1 MQFDDKFIGAHLI
14 EIITS
19 GLYDGNL
26 NCLRE
31 YVQNAID
38 AKAENIDIYFENE
51 NTNLLIKDDGTGMD
65 YDELIHSLSIGI
77 STKTG
82 EAVGWRGI
90 GIWSGVPVC
99 KRIVIITKKKGDKKY
114 RIEIDNNEIRN
125 LIGSKASIKEILTN
139 STGDIE
145 DMELGSDESLEN
157 DHYTILRLEE
167 ILATQRDVFD
177 KNAIKKYLCRVAPA
191 PFDESKFS
199 FASEI
204 EEWLKEK
211 NVPFPEVKIKFESE
225 ELFRPP
231 TRDDIFFDNVIP
243 KEFIV
248 AGKTVAV
255 AWILTSNK
263 NIALKDLDKGIY
275 FKKKGFTIGNE
286 NLVRNLYSGSYH
298 DWQYGEI
305 HIVSEDIIENAA
317 RNNFELNSG
326 LVSDFLVDVG
336 IFVKSLEDSNQYQ
349 SNKNIGINVEKA
361 CALIE
366 NNDIPAAKKE
376 LVKLEKRLTR
386 KRKFPTDPEFSG
398 LKDILDREYEINKD
412 NIESL
417 KNDVKKPRPESSRL
431 KAKKERLNTVV
442 DGLPPA
448 VRASVKRSTSKGL
461 LYPEISAMDPIRE
474 LLQKKTGLNKDI
486 KELTMDAYGWGDI
499 KLKSGTRLLTLGNK
513 SKNHRDARLG
523 LMIYTIQDIFINMCK
538 HDQGKDSFKWFE
550 DNTEEEKYEIMSE
563 LYALIGLICRLVEKS
578 EKY

>member
-1 MQFDDKFIGAHLI
+1 MQFDDKFIGPHLI

-51 NTNLLIKDDGTGMD
+51 NTNLLIKDDGSGMD
-65 YDELIHSLSIGI
+65 YDELIQSLFIGI
-77 STKTG
+77 STKKG
-82 EAVGWRGI
+82 KDVGWRGI

-99 KRIVIITKKKGDKKY
+99 KRIVIITKKKRNKKY

-125 LIGSKASIKEILTN
+125 QIGSKASIKEILTN
-139 STGDIE
+139 STSEIE
-145 DMELGSDESLEN
+145 EMELGSDESLEN

-167 ILATQRDVFD
+167 ILQTQRNVFD
-177 KNAIKKYLCRVAPA
+177 KNEIKKYLCRVAPV

-199 FASEI
+199 FVSDI
-204 EEWLKEK
+204 EVWLKEK
-211 NVPFPEVKIKFESE
+211 NVPFPKVKIKFESE

-231 TRDDIFFDNVIP
+231 TRDDIFFDNVIL

-263 NIALKDLDKGIY
+263 NLALKDPNKGIH

-298 DWQYGEI
+298 DWQYGEV
-305 HIVSEDIIENAA
+305 HIVSDDIIENAA

-326 LVSDFLVDVG
+326 LVSEFLDNVG
-336 IFVKSLEDSNQYQ
+336 NIIKSLEGSNQCQ
-349 SNKNIGINVEKA
+349 TNKNIGVNIEKTR
-361 CALIE
+361 ALIE

-376 LVKLEKRLTR
+376 LAKLEKRLTR
-386 KRKFPTDPEFSG
+386 KRKFPAGPEFSG
-398 LKDILDREYEINKD
+398 LKDILDEEGEKNKD
-412 NIESL
+412 AIESL
-417 KNDVKKPRPESSRL
+417 KNDVKKTRPESSRL

-442 DGLPPA
+442 ESLPPA
-448 VRASVKRSTSKGL
+448 VKASIKRSTSKGL

-474 LLQKKTGLNKDI
+474 LLQKKTGLNEDI
-486 KELTMDAYGWGDI
+486 TKLTRDAYGWEGI
-499 KLKSGTRLLTLGNK
+499 KLKSETRLLTLGDKNNK
-513 SKNHRDARLG
+513 KRDARLG
-523 LMIYTIQDIFINMCK
+523 FMIYTIQDIFINMCK
-538 HDQGKDSFKWFE
+538 HEQGKDSFKWFE
-550 DNTEEEKYEIMSE
+550 DNTEEEKYDMMSE
-563 LYALIGLICRLVEKS
+563 LYASIGLIYRLVEKC